1 MKTVASEIAISKNRE
16 VKIISL
22 GSYSLKHVEELA
34 RVEAFKYKAR
44 CAPELD
50 SKEVINRRISK
61 VAKMQQIGDFERIGP
76 NKWQHKEALKF
87 VREGG
92 ENTYA
97 VYSDR
102 DMAMKYYSID

>member
-1 MKTVASEIAISKNRE
+1 MKTVASEIAISNNRE

-22 GSYSLKHVEELA
+22 GSYSLEHVEEQA
-34 RVEAFKYKAR
+34 RLEAFKYKAR

-50 SKEVINRRISK
+50 NEEVINRRIEK
-61 VAKMQQIGDFERIGP
+61 ITKMQQIGDFERTGA
-76 NKWQHKEALKF
+76 NEWQHKEALKF

-97 VYSDR
+97 VYTDR
-102 DMAMKYYSID
+102 DMAKRYYSID